1 MEKKTNA
8 RSRRGNNKWA
18 MPVGITVVILAVI
31 GLAAILFAAGRGIA
45 SLTDRS
51 AKKAEYEAFI
61 NPVVM
66 FDPDPFDD
74 VSKGNQSQLINAA
87 IWALLRSDIDTSMYA
102 TDDGNLS
109 IPQAD
114 VEKSFAKLFGS
125 DVKPTHTGVTGMGYE
140 FKYDS
145 AGQKY
150 IVPITGVSSIY
161 TPRVT
166 DISSKGN
173 TIELTVGYLG
183 SGQWEQAENGD
194 LIEPSPDKYMK
205 IILRKNGDE
214 YYISAI
220 RATDAPE
227 TAASSSQEPSS
238 SDTAPSASDSQPSAS
253 DSASVS
259 DSSGASDS
267 SDSAAA

>member
-1 MEKKTNA
+1 MKKSTKA
-8 RSRRGNNKWA
+8 RRNKWA
-18 MPVGITVVILAVI
+18 MPVGITVIIFAIV
-31 GLAAILFAAGRGIA
+31 GLAAVLTAIGFGIKN
-45 SLTDRS
+45 LTAQT

-61 NPVVM
+61 SPVVM

-87 IWALLRSDIDTSMYA
+87 IWALLRSEVDTSMYA
-102 TDDGNLS
+102 TDDGTLS

-145 AGQKY
+145 AGKKY

-166 DISSKGN
+166 DIDKKGN
-173 TIELTVGYLG
+173 TVELTVGYLG
-183 SGQWEQAENGD
+183 SGQWAQAENGD
-194 LIEPSPDKYMK
+194 MIEPAPDKYMK
-205 IILRKNGDE
+205 IILREKDGD

-220 RATDAPE
+220 RASDAPE
-227 TAASSSQEPSS
+227 TAETKPTSAPAPSESATTPPAAEQPSQSEPAADEASSETSS
-238 SDTAPSASDSQPSAS
+238 E
-253 DSASVS
+253 
-259 DSSGASDS
+259 
-267 SDSAAA
+267 SAAE